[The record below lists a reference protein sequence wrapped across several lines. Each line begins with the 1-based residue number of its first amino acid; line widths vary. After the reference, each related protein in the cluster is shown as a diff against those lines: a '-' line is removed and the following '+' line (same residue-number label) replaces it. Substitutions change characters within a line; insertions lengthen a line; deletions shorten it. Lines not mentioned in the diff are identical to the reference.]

1 LFQRHEKLKVGGVKP
16 RFKLFYLPPLPM
28 ATIEGEGHLMETVG
42 GFTNI
47 GKKRIEVNIHPPL
60 DCNSLFRIF
69 VHEMLHMCLLEKSSI
84 EQAESVEDEVRRK
97 EEFSLLNVRRSMN
110 LIGKK

>member
-1 LFQRHEKLKVGGVKP
+1 
-16 RFKLFYLPPLPM
+16 
-28 ATIEGEGHLMETVG
+28 
-42 GFTNI
+42 
-47 GKKRIEVNIHPPL
+47 
-60 DCNSLFRIF
+60 
-69 VHEMLHMCLLEKSSI
+69 MCLLEKSSI